1 LVIATGMCG
10 LVYYATHPGGA
21 LETRPV
27 HVGFGLLFSLGW
39 VALGLGLLA
48 AGTRPARRPRTG
60 D

>member
-1 LVIATGMCG
+1 MVIATGVFG
-10 LVYYATHPGGA
+10 LVYYATDPGAA
-21 LETRPV
+21 LETRLL

-48 AGTRPARRPRTG
+48 AGTRQARRPRMG